1 MKESSLKELLTL
13 RLVVGYLGEKS
24 QFNWWATSFFEPA
37 SKTFLAPAFPKTMR
51 LAQYHAVSEA
61 ARLLHD
67 EHIGVGNAFHL
78 FRLPEEVEREM
89 HGLVESAR
97 TDSDLFVPLSSKD
110 SALQALRA
118 FADGGKGTA
127 EGPVHVARYG
137 EAVKPAS
144 LGETAH
150 LYLRA
155 FEQGIRT
162 YPYFLV

>member
-1 MKESSLKELLTL
+1 MKESQVTGLLKL
-13 RLVVGYLGEKS
+13 RFLVGYLGERA

-37 SKTFLAPAFPKTMR
+37 SKNFLAPTFPKTSR

-89 HGLVESAR
+89 HGLVEQAS
-97 TDSDLFVPLSSKD
+97 TDSDLFAPLLGKE
-110 SALQALRA
+110 SALEALKA

-144 LGETAH
+144 LRETAH
-150 LYLRA
+150 LYLHA
-155 FEQGIRT
+155 FEEGIRT